1 MSQNDSACEPWV
13 KELNLFQKD
22 MNILR
27 SKKEWIND
35 DIINAAQHLL
45 KDINPALSGFQST
58 ACGLVLNFNSETREF
73 VQILYGENHWNVI
86 SSIGV
91 PHGSVEIFD
100 SMYTKLSDA
109 IKMQIANIVYTSNP
123 HITILFQN
131 VQQQSGSSDCG
142 LFSIAFATA
151 LVYGK
156 RPENYH
162 FNQREMR
169 SHLLKCFQQRN
180 MELFPIIRERINIR
194 GSSALST
201 DVIEVFC
208 MCRMPELPGSE
219 WIECTKCNEW
229 YHMGTCVVVPPR
241 YLEDR
246 ISWLCFKCRN

>member
-1 MSQNDSACEPWV
+1 MNILQKRQQLFRQYAATQKKETLVLSNNKSEKIDADLLHIVSHNDSACEPWV

-91 PHGSVEIFD
+91 PHGTVEIFD

-131 VQQQSGSSDCG
+131 VQKQSGSSDCG

-151 LVYGK
+151 LVYGISGQK
-156 RPENYH
+156 TTT
-162 FNQREMR
+162 
-169 SHLLKCFQQRN
+169 S
-180 MELFPIIRERINIR
+180 IN
-194 GSSALST
+194 A
-201 DVIEVFC
+201 
-208 MCRMPELPGSE
+208 
-219 WIECTKCNEW
+219 K
-229 YHMGTCVVVPPR
+229 
-241 YLEDR
+241 
-246 ISWLCFKCRN
+246 